1 MAVMDGIFRSNSH
14 CRTASSLP
22 SSEARRRR
30 VTMRELLA
38 QLVIKPRQA
47 TCKVY
52 INKSEIMVRQKERD
66 ISRINVLPG

>member
-14 CRTASSLP
+14 CRMASSLP
-22 SSEARRRR
+22 SLKARRRR

-52 INKSEIMVRQKERD
+52 INKEIMVRQKERG